1 MGKWIE
7 VQVEP
12 SFTVSSIVLRLA
24 QVGGN
29 VINPLQANIS
39 LVCFKTSVGFSEE
52 IFPSSH
58 SLPNVKLQKFQ
69 KLQTSNQH
77 VLSLPSLSPK
87 SRCFQVGLP
96 PSKNPKSQRRQKGP
110 GQKRMITT
118 ISVPQGV
125 RSWRQ
130 CPMFV
135 HQGQRT
141 PPSAYMVPSS
151 FLSLSSRSNFLHVII
166 LMTGVYHGTYS
177 LANDHSPFCP
187 EDSGYSG
194 PRLYSWS
201 TKTPSIKKI
210 LLGL

>member
-1 MGKWIE
+1 M
-7 VQVEP
+7 EP

-52 IFPSSH
+52 TFPSSH

-96 PSKNPKSQRRQKGP
+96 PSKNPKSQRRQYKTTCCSVLHLYTLENVPKGSWSETYDYNNLGAPRCPQLKTVPYVCPP
-110 GQKRMITT
+110 GAEDTSQCLYGSIIISLTL
-118 ISVPQGV
+118 ISVKFPSCYHLND
-125 RSWRQ
+125 RSVPWDILARQ
-130 CPMFV
+130 
-135 HQGQRT
+135 
-141 PPSAYMVPSS
+141 
-151 FLSLSSRSNFLHVII
+151 
-166 LMTGVYHGTYS
+166 
-177 LANDHSPFCP
+177 
-187 EDSGYSG
+187 
-194 PRLYSWS
+194 
-201 TKTPSIKKI
+201 
-210 LLGL
+210 